1 MELGELREP
10 MREKE
15 LRVLFLEERSLFLE
29 RREDQEERCLVGNF
43 SECGE
48 VKLLVGKTPGGVYF
62 VPDARSTPR
71 EEIYTWVKV

>member
-29 RREDQEERCLVGNF
+29 QREDQEERCLVGIF
-43 SECGE
+43 SECG
-48 VKLLVGKTPGGVYF
+48 G
-62 VPDARSTPR
+62 D
-71 EEIYTWVKV
+71 EITSW

>member
-10 MREKE
+10 MQEKE

-29 RREDQEERCLVGNF
+29 RREDQIRRRLVG
-43 SECGE
+43 E
-48 VKLLVGKTPGGVYF
+48 TPGGV
-62 VPDARSTPR
+62 SPR